1 MIIVCVILLIPLSI
15 LMVTMIVDS
24 IKYPEDYKIPKRWK
38 KRRNSDNVSI
48 RMTNPRMRRYYKEQ
62 SRYKS

>member
-1 MIIVCVILLIPLSI
+1 
-15 LMVTMIVDS
+15 MVTMIVDS